1 MRILLID
8 DDKLSFD
15 SLQNFLSNTLGHE
28 VTGIKSCEEALK
40 LYKEHPFP
48 LIISDIR
55 MPKMDGIEFLRE
67 LNKLPDFSATEI
79 ILMTAYANINCCLEA
94 FRLGVYDFLLKPV
107 EIKKLA
113 EIISRIEQTKID
125 SKTKKIPESNNSDL
139 KDKDELF
146 KQRLCELPG
155 IGRVGFFSEE
165 MRRNRD
171 MALKLHNHQEIPVMI
186 EGETGTGKEI
196 IALLIHYG
204 DVADKKPA
212 KPFISLNC
220 AAISANLFESEL
232 FGYEKGAFTGAD
244 AKGKPG
250 KLELARGGTLFLDEI
265 GDMPLDFQ
273 PKLLRVL
280 QEKEYY
286 RVGGTKKIIFDARII
301 CASNASLK
309 ELVEMRKF
317 RSDLYYR
324 LNTAQFHIPPLR
336 ERKKDIIP
344 MAKMFLNDLRKEGS
358 RKFIT
363 ISEAACKILEN
374 FSWQGNVREL
384 HSMIERIYLQ
394 YNDVILRAVYIQ
406 EMVDEFSDVFE
417 NSFHLELPKNGVAME
432 EIEKRIIEKVL
443 KMQGGNIT
451 RTAEYLRISRNRL
464 KRLMSL

>member
-1 MRILLID
+1 
-8 DDKLSFD
+8 
-15 SLQNFLSNTLGHE
+15 
-28 VTGIKSCEEALK
+28 
-40 LYKEHPFP
+40 
-48 LIISDIR
+48 
-55 MPKMDGIEFLRE
+55 
-67 LNKLPDFSATEI
+67 
-79 ILMTAYANINCCLEA
+79 
-94 FRLGVYDFLLKPV
+94 VYDFLLKPV